1 MWRRKGWR
9 RECCSEGRKVKKGK
23 PNTEDRALSYF
34 QEGGKKEDLIA
45 RGEVKE
51 GGSLQGRAGREVPP
65 PFGNKGR
72 GGRSA
77 RVA

>member
-1 MWRRKGWR
+1 MWRRKGGR
-9 RECCSEGRKVKKGK
+9 RECSSEGRKVKKGK
-23 PNTEDRALSYF
+23 PNTEGR
-34 QEGGKKEDLIA
+34 
-45 RGEVKE
+45 RKE
-51 GGSLQGRAGREVPP
+51 GGSDSEGGSLRGTVGREVPL